1 MEMDTMTPTLS
12 TLAGFVQV
20 AYVTTDLEAAIELF
34 RSRHNVV
41 HWARLCPI
49 EIETAKGR
57 TARLNIG
64 LTYVGAVQIELI
76 QPLDGQ
82 DAVYREPLPKHGF
95 AMRHHHLAQLIDTEE
110 AYERQ
115 RREIAA
121 QGVRIAVEG
130 ESPGT
135 ARYFY
140 SDHRDTLGHYIEH
153 IYYTPAGL
161 AGLAQLPRN

>member
-1 MEMDTMTPTLS
+1 MTPTLA
-12 TLAGFVQV
+12 TLSGFLQV
-20 AYVTTDLEAAIELF
+20 AYVTTDVEAAIEFF
-34 RSRHNVV
+34 RTRHGVA

-49 EIETAKGR
+49 EIETLPGR
-57 TARLNIG
+57 AATLNIA
-64 LTYVGAVQIELI
+64 LAYVGAVQIELI
-76 QPLDGQ
+76 QPLAGHDL
-82 DAVYREPLPKHGF
+82 VYREPLPADGF
-95 AMRHHHLAQLIDTEE
+95 AIRFHHLAQLIDTEE

-115 RREIAA
+115 RQDVAA

-130 ESPGT
+130 QSPGL

-153 IYYTPAGL
+153 IHYSPTGL